1 MKKVAAAAQEIVYER
16 FMRNLH
22 KTVFMLDRFADRLLA
37 EAMGGTF
44 SQFMVLMGI
53 AQCPGL
59 SQQKIAQF
67 LNLTPA
73 AVSRQ
78 VDTLSEEGLISRKQD
93 PESRRSHIV
102 DLTPAGEARLDLM
115 KKTLMLSFGDQVQVE
130 DEELMQASGTM
141 EKILETMAPLEQG
154 RSIKK
159 II

>member
-1 MKKVAAAAQEIVYER
+1 MKAADSETREIPFER

-22 KTVFMLDRFADRLLA
+22 KTVFMFDRFADRLLT
-37 EAMGGTF
+37 ESMGGTF
-44 SQFMVLMGI
+44 SQFMVLIGI

-78 VDTLSEEGLISRKQD
+78 IDTLAEEGLISREQD
-93 PESRRSHIV
+93 PESRRSHV
-102 DLTPAGEARLDLM
+102 VRLTPKGSTRLELM
-115 KKTLMLSFGDQVQVE
+115 KNTLMRSFGEKVSVRE
-130 DEELMQASGTM
+130 EELERASDTL
-141 EKILETMAPLEQG
+141 EKILETMTPLDHK
-154 RSIKK
+154 SIKK

>member
-1 MKKVAAAAQEIVYER
+1 MKIQADSGAVVYER

-37 EAMGGTF
+37 EKMGGTF

-59 SQQKIAQF
+59 SQQRIAEF

-78 VDTLSEEGLISRKQD
+78 IDTLSEEGLIKREQD
-93 PESRRSHIV
+93 PDSRRSHV
-102 DLTPAGEARLDLM
+102 VNLTPAGTSRLELM
-115 KKTLMLSFGDQVQVE
+115 KTTLLQSFGEKVQMPLA
-130 DEELMQASGTM
+130 ELERASKTM
-141 EKILETMAPLEQG
+141 EDILQTMTPFEHKPF
-154 RSIKK
+154 RK